1 MDSTEVV
8 IKLTTLW
15 AFSESVLGGFFHA
28 FSIPFSGGLLTA
40 IAAVIISMIAYF
52 SEGRGEIFKATLIV
66 LLVKAAVSPNS
77 PLTAYFAVSVQGFFG
92 EVFFYNKKFFK
103 TSAVLFS
110 SLVLLLTATQRILT
124 LTILFGNNLWNSI
137 DIYTKYVLKVL
148 RLSVTNINVSFFIIG
163 IFVLLHVAIGVLAGK
178 FAAGMPEKI
187 KNPSFPED
195 FSAEELKNYKGS
207 VISRPPRKKK
217 RKKIMRKIFYT
228 VVIVLIVFSYLHP
241 EFGKERSL
249 DLVIM
254 LARSITIIFLWV
266 TLISP
271 FLYKSIR
278 KYLDKKE
285 APIIGRI
292 NRIIASF
299 PYYRKIL
306 DYSFSRYRGER
317 IPGRIKKTIVT
328 FLALALF
335 TELDS

>member
-1 MDSTEVV
+1 
-8 IKLTTLW
+8 
-15 AFSESVLGGFFHA
+15 
-28 FSIPFSGGLLTA
+28 
-40 IAAVIISMIAYF
+40 MIAYF
-52 SEGRGEIFKATLIV
+52 SDGRGEILKATLIV

-77 PLTAYFAVSVQGFFG
+77 PLTAYFAVSLQGFLG

-103 TSAVLFS
+103 TSALIFSMLVLF
-110 SLVLLLTATQRILT
+110 LTATQRILT

-137 DIYTKYVLKVL
+137 DIYTKYVLNALGLKIL
-148 RLSVTNINVSFFIIG
+148 NINVSFIIIG
-163 IFVLLHVAIGVLAGK
+163 VFVMLHVAIGALAGK

-195 FSAEELKNYKGS
+195 FNADELKNYKGN
-207 VISRPPRKKK
+207 VISKPPRKKK
-217 RKKIMRKIFYT
+217 RKKILRTIFYA
-228 VVIVLIVFSYLHP
+228 VVIVLIIFSYLHP
-241 EFGKERSL
+241 EFGKRRSL

-254 LARSITIIFLWV
+254 LIRSITIIFLWV
-266 TLISP
+266 TLVSP

-306 DYSFSRYRGER
+306 DYSFFKYRGER
-317 IPGRIKKTIVT
+317 LPGRIKKTIIT

-335 TELDS
+335 TEKDA